1 MTALNLEADLEREHP
16 HGFPW
21 AVTCCR
27 GDRTEAE
34 DVLHLAYLKVLDGR
48 ARFDGRSSF
57 RTWLFGVIR
66 LTAQE
71 QRRRRWIQLRWLDR
85 QSAAGTEAPDPAPD
99 PAEQTVSADNQWRLG
114 MALARLS
121 RRQQEMMHLVFYQGL
136 SIQEA
141 GMVLGIPVGTART
154 HYERGKLRLRR
165 LLAEMEGE

>member
-1 MTALNLEADLEREHP
+1 
-16 HGFPW
+16 
-21 AVTCCR
+21 
-27 GDRTEAE
+27 
-34 DVLHLAYLKVLDGR
+34 
-48 ARFDGRSSF
+48 
-57 RTWLFGVIR
+57 VIR

-85 QSAAGTEAPDPAPD
+85 QSAAGPEAPDPAPD

-165 LLAEMEGE
+165 LLAEMEGQ